1 MKRLLS
7 CLAIA
12 LALTACQPRAD
23 ESAGPKTYP
32 ALWEITGPDGQVEGW
47 LFGTIHALPDDVE
60 WQSPK
65 LTKAMGDADML
76 VVEVANLDDGAALS
90 KLFEDMAFDTPGGPI
105 RQRIV
110 PDLHEEF
117 DKLLVEARVRSS
129 YFDPM
134 ESWAAALALAQVAQD
149 GESENGVDR
158 ALIDDFKGREI
169 VELEGAKAQL
179 SIFDSLPEKEQ
190 RDLLNAVLSEAAEY
204 GDQSARLASVWS
216 SGDLDELTRVSQ
228 RGILS
233 DKELKQ
239 ALLVDRNAAW
249 TAQLENLFS
258 ANERPLVAVGAGHLL
273 GPEGLPAQLEK
284 IGYVVRRIE

>member
-1 MKRLLS
+1 MKRFIS

-12 LALTACQPRAD
+12 LMLSACQPRND
-23 ESAGPKTYP
+23 EGAVPASYP
-32 ALWEITGPDGQVEGW
+32 ALWEVTGPDGQSEGW
-47 LFGTIHALPDDVE
+47 LFGTIHALPEDVE
-60 WQSPK
+60 WQSPR
-65 LTKAMGDADML
+65 LTQAMGNADML

-90 KLFEDMAFDTPGGPI
+90 KLFEDMAFDTPSGPI
-105 RQRIV
+105 RQRV
-110 PDLHEEF
+110 APKLREEF
-117 DKLLVEARVRSS
+117 DKLLVEARVRRS

-158 ALIDDFKGREI
+158 TLIREFKGREI
-169 VELEGAKAQL
+169 VELEGAQAQL
-179 SIFDSLPEKEQ
+179 SIFDRLPEKEQ
-190 RDLLNAVLSEAAEY
+190 RDLLNAVLEEAAKY
-204 GDQSARLASVWS
+204 GNESGDLASVWS
-216 SGDLDELTRVSQ
+216 SGDLEELARVTQ

-258 ANERPLVAVGAGHLL
+258 AKERPLVAVGAGHLL

-284 IGYVVRRIE
+284 IGYTVRRVE